1 MHNIYTLAPGVV
13 VLYNPAMSELVPPPI
28 APDPSILIRDESRRV
43 DVQGKFV
50 GLHLLDEKDFPDYF
64 KNLERQ
70 LQPGSTI
77 IFLGLQGFF
86 RDGSHVYEHTE
97 KDGVHEFYVPLIGDF
112 IATLDGVA
120 HDLCGHFK
128 DSFRF
133 NYPHQELIEDADGEL
148 ALRLVDVDGNELIL
162 KACHIP
168 PGMLHGTSSK
178 NDEPVIWL
186 AVKILRN

>member
-1 MHNIYTLAPGVV
+1 
-13 VLYNPAMSELVPPPI
+13 MSDLVPPSV
-28 APDPSILIRDESRRV
+28 APDLARLIREESHIRNV
-43 DVQGKFV
+43 EGKFI
-50 GLHLLDEKDFPDYF
+50 GLHLLDRNDFPDHF
-64 KNLERQ
+64 KNLDIY

-86 RDGSHVYEHTE
+86 RDGSQVYEHTE

-112 IATLDGVA
+112 IATLDGVP

-168 PGMLHGTSSK
+168 PGMTHKTSSK
-178 NDEPVIWL
+178 NNEPVILL
-186 AVKILRN
+186 AVKILRNGV